1 MSPDCEGFE
10 PAGGKVGKLLGKL
23 PARGGQLACS
33 GVKHACI
40 RLLDASWWPPSSRHI
55 PVNHHRTAGSMER
68 PRGDC
73 PDHCSRSLFSG
84 SLFSGSGLPADAGM
98 LPLPDRIATPY
109 VDGMARTRALRLAG
123 GTIVIPADAL
133 EWQFARSA
141 GPGGQHVNRTSS
153 KALLRFTV
161 RNSSWL
167 P

>member
-1 MSPDCEGFE
+1 
-10 PAGGKVGKLLGKL
+10 
-23 PARGGQLACS
+23 
-33 GVKHACI
+33 
-40 RLLDASWWPPSSRHI
+40 
-55 PVNHHRTAGSMER
+55 
-68 PRGDC
+68 
-73 PDHCSRSLFSG
+73 
-84 SLFSGSGLPADAGM
+84 M

-167 P
+167 PSEVRTRLEEQQRSRLTAEGDLLISSQRFRDQHRNVADCLAKLSSIIERAAVRPVVRRRTKVPRAAVARRLTEKRHRADTKRGRSRPLE